1 MEKKDKMFAL
11 VALWKESGL
20 TRKAFTEQQGICMGT
35 FSYWCR
41 KKSDEELNPFKQEG
55 FIELV
60 TGRETVVPL
69 ACPVAELE
77 FPGGLRLR
85 IY

>member
-1 MEKKDKMFAL
+1 MEKRDKMFAL

-20 TRKAFTEQQGICMGT
+20 TRKAFTEQHGICMGT

-41 KKSDEELNPFKQEG
+41 KKSDELMKPANQGG

-60 TGRETVVPL
+60 TGPESLGPL